1 MPYTVRAE
9 RHAQPRSETRVQPSS
24 AVVLAMR
31 WAEEGY
37 QTIRIIDEAGRTLDI
52 RTAQQRLARG
62 LRL

>member
-1 MPYTVRAE
+1 MPYTISAE
-9 RHAQPRSETRVQPSS
+9 RDSESRSETRVQSSS

-37 QTIRIIDEAGRTLDI
+37 RTIRIIDEKGRTVDV